1 MSETAVVIS
10 DQERQELAGALGG
23 FVYTF
28 FLNQE
33 PAATVAGNRRA
44 AEKTAQVI
52 GRMIAAASYP
62 DRLDTNYLT
71 MTRRFEVLFAEA
83 ALEAADTVIKGWIKP
98 V

>member
-1 MSETAVVIS
+1 MSDQATVIS
-10 DQERQELAGALGG
+10 ERERQELVGALGS

-33 PAATVAGNRRA
+33 PVSTVAGNRRA
-44 AEKTAQVI
+44 ADKTAQVI

-62 DRLDTNYLT
+62 DKLDTNYL
-71 MTRRFEVLFAEA
+71 MLSRRFEVVFAEA